1 MSGKIVV
8 VYPNG
13 TTTEEDYA
21 GEEPTLESLQ
31 GHVSGW
37 IEAIPGM
44 VRYGDRLCV
53 AYVNEEGLLRE
64 LPFNPA
70 ASRLVRGAH
79 RIVGNM
85 VIVVPLAQEAKAG

>member
-13 TTTEEDYA
+13 TTTEEEYS
-21 GEEPTLESLQ
+21 GTEPELETLQ
-31 GHVSGW
+31 GHVQGW
-37 IEAIPGM
+37 IESIPGM

-53 AYVNEEGLLRE
+53 AYVNEEGPMRD

-70 ASRLVRGAH
+70 ASRLVRGVH

-85 VIVVPLAQEAKAG
+85 VIVVPLAETAKAG